1 MNLGRKSSGLPIC
14 VAFVALLLIACSRG
28 DGKNSYDEESE
39 PLEETDRIKNTFPDG
54 TYCAEVEYYNANTGT
69 ESEYFLTVE
78 VENNE
83 IIQINFPGGGQM
95 DSNHFDNA
103 DLDEDGSSSL
113 TSDKG
118 YEYEIQI
125 IGAAAAC
132 FSEDIPQAVQCS
144 GTTRSGRRCRRM
156 TDNAS
161 GYCWQH
167 RNQE

>member
-1 MNLGRKSSGLPIC
+1 MHLYRKNSGLPIW
-14 VAFVALLLIACSRG
+14 VAFAVLLLISCSRR
-28 DGKNSYDEESE
+28 DGKNPYDEESE
-39 PLEETDRIKNTFPDG
+39 SLEETNRIENTFPNG
-54 TYCAEVEYYNANTGT
+54 TYCAEVEYHNPTTGT
-69 ESEYFLTVE
+69 ESEYYLTVE

-83 IIQINFPGGGQM
+83 IVLINFPGGGQM
-95 DSNHFDNA
+95 DSDHYNNA
-103 DLDEDGSSSL
+103 DLDADGSSSL

-125 IGAAAAC
+125 IGAATAC
-132 FSEDIPQAVQCS
+132 LSEDIPQAVQCS